1 MKKPS
6 AYLEKWSFEC
16 GDHKWNEWIARN
28 DFGNGIAFGRT
39 RKECEADCRRVGYVP
54 RREK

>member
-6 AYLEKWSFEC
+6 AYLEKWSFEY

-28 DFGNGIAFGRT
+28 DFGNGIAVGRT